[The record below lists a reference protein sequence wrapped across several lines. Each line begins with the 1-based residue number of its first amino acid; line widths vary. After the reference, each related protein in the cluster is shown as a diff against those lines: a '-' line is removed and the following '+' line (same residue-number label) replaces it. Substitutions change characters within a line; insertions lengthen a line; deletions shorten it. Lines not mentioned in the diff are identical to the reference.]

1 MSISLKGDKPFENI
15 PSIKAKA
22 LRINLNE
29 HIYGTFAEIGAGQ
42 EVARH
47 FFRSGGAS
55 GTIAKTMSAYDK
67 EFSDA
72 IYGVEPDNRYV
83 SESRLKKM
91 LSHEINLLE
100 SRMDRS
106 KHPNKMFFTYA
117 NTVATIDFAKK
128 YRGHG
133 WMGLKFQTD
142 SSDDYSEILIHVRF
156 NLFEARAQQ
165 EALGL
170 MGINLIY
177 GAYYKNDQPRKL
189 LKYLNDHIDPDAIE
203 IDTVNFSGPLF
214 KNVDNRLM
222 SLELVKNG
230 MTEAVMFGPDGNNIL
245 PARVLY
251 KKKYPSH

>member
-117 NTVATIDFAKK
+117 NTVANIDFVSISSNANALDFGDLTQAR
-128 YRGHG
+128 RGTCSLSDSHG
-133 WMGLKFQTD
+133 GL
-142 SSDDYSEILIHVRF
+142 
-156 NLFEARAQQ
+156 
-165 EALGL
+165 G
-170 MGINLIY
+170 
-177 GAYYKNDQPRKL
+177 
-189 LKYLNDHIDPDAIE
+189 
-203 IDTVNFSGPLF
+203 
-214 KNVDNRLM
+214 
-222 SLELVKNG
+222 
-230 MTEAVMFGPDGNNIL
+230 
-245 PARVLY
+245 
-251 KKKYPSH
+251 

>member
-1 MSISLKGDKPFENI
+1 MRYNTFKMSISLEGDQPFENI

-170 MGINLIY
+170 MGINLITS
-177 GAYYKNDQPRKL
+177 GVKL
-189 LKYLNDHIDPDAIE
+189 LYNISARLC
-203 IDTVNFSGPLF
+203 LF
-214 KNVDNRLM
+214 LRPYDKFLLKVFIPISACISTNL
-222 SLELVKNG
+222 
-230 MTEAVMFGPDGNNIL
+230 
-245 PARVLY
+245 
-251 KKKYPSH
+251 KKYASGIDRNTHGLS